1 MSKNPIQE
9 ALRRLSERSNTSRKE
24 LPMDWRKTVQ
34 QLNDQLNNTYSN
46 NVENVLD
53 RMGYQ
58 PKRTN
63 MDVILPAVSVFG
75 AGLLVGAALGVL
87 FAPKRGDELRGDLRH
102 RLDNLRDRGEERYD
116 ELRAHRLENIDG

>member
-1 MSKNPIQE
+1 
-9 ALRRLSERSNTSRKE
+9 
-24 LPMDWRKTVQ
+24 MDWRKTVQ

-87 FAPKRGDELRGDLRH
+87 FAPKRGDELRGDL
-102 RLDNLRDRGEERYD
+102 DNLRDRGEERYD

>member
-1 MSKNPIQE
+1 
-9 ALRRLSERSNTSRKE
+9 
-24 LPMDWRKTVQ
+24 MDWRKTVS
-34 QLNDQLNNTYSN
+34 QLNDQLNTSYNSN
-46 NVENVLD
+46 LENMLD
-53 RMGYQ
+53 RLGYQ
-58 PKRTN
+58 PKRNN

-116 ELRAHRLENIDG
+116 ELRAHRLDSCDVGSR

>member
-58 PKRTN
+58 PKRSN